1 MDLNLKDRTFIVTD
15 GASGIG
21 TAISLR
27 LAGEGAVPLICGKDT
42 MSARFEAQLMA
53 LQPRA
58 RHFRLALV
66 DERACGEMV
75 ARAAAYCGHI
85 DGVVKNAGI
94 NEGLG
99 LDAGGDAFV
108 RSRQANLVHY
118 FVMAH
123 PCLPHLQA
131 SRGAI
136 VNISS
141 KLDLRDAP
149 ALMARY
155 ETLHRRTWPEVA
167 AHLRSHGVTGMETHR
182 LGTRMVM
189 VMVMETDD
197 AVHDPRA
204 MSLAAAIDPK
214 LRKWEALM
222 WTFQA
227 PTPWTPPGDKW
238 TPMACIFRLAD
249 AAAD

>member
-1 MDLNLKDRTFIVTD
+1 M
-15 GASGIG
+15 
-21 TAISLR
+21 
-27 LAGEGAVPLICGKDT
+27 
-42 MSARFEAQLMA
+42 
-53 LQPRA
+53 
-58 RHFRLALV
+58 
-66 DERACGEMV
+66 
-75 ARAAAYCGHI
+75 
-85 DGVVKNAGI
+85 VKNAGI

-155 ETLHRRTWPEVA
+155 ETLHRRTWPEVV

-189 VMVMETDD
+189 VMETDD
-197 AVHDPRA
+197 AVHDLRA

-238 TPMACIFRLAD
+238 TPMACIFLLAD

>member
-21 TAISLR
+21 TAISMR
-27 LAGEGAVPLICGKDT
+27 LAGEGAVP
-42 MSARFEAQLMA
+42 QLMA

-167 AHLRSHGVTGMETHR
+167 AHLRSHGVTGMETHH
-182 LGTRMVM
+182 LGTRM

>member
-21 TAISLR
+21 TAISMR

-53 LQPRA
+53 LQP
-58 RHFRLALV
+58 
-66 DERACGEMV
+66 
-75 ARAAAYCGHI
+75 RAAAYCGHI

-189 VMVMETDD
+189 VMETDD
-197 AVHDPRA
+197 AVHDLRA
-204 MSLAAAIDPK
+204 ISLAAAIDPK
-214 LRKWEALM
+214 LRKWEVLM

-238 TPMACIFRLAD
+238 TPMACIFLLAD

>member
-21 TAISLR
+21 TAISMR

-53 LQPRA
+53 LQP
-58 RHFRLALV
+58 
-66 DERACGEMV
+66 
-75 ARAAAYCGHI
+75 RAAAYCGHI

-108 RSRQANLVHY
+108 RSRQASLVHY

-189 VMVMETDD
+189 VMVMVMETDD
-197 AVHDPRA
+197 AVHDLRA

-214 LRKWEALM
+214 LRKWEVLM

>member
-21 TAISLR
+21 TAISMR

-197 AVHDPRA
+197 AVHDLRA
-204 MSLAAAIDPK
+204 ISLAAAIDPK
-214 LRKWEALM
+214 LRKWEVLM

-238 TPMACIFRLAD
+238 TPMACIFLLAD

>member
-123 PCLPHLQA
+123 PCLPHLQT

-197 AVHDPRA
+197 AVHDLRA

-214 LRKWEALM
+214 LRKWEVLM

-238 TPMACIFRLAD
+238 TPMACIFLLAD

>member
-21 TAISLR
+21 TAISMR

-189 VMVMETDD
+189 VMETDD

-214 LRKWEALM
+214 LRKWEVLM

>member
-27 LAGEGAVPLICGKDT
+27 LAGESAVPLICGKDT

-155 ETLHRRTWPEVA
+155 ETLHRRTWPEVV

-197 AVHDPRA
+197 AVHDLRA

-238 TPMACIFRLAD
+238 TPMACIFLLAD

>member
-21 TAISLR
+21 TAISMR

-123 PCLPHLQA
+123 PCLPHLQT

-197 AVHDPRA
+197 AVHDLRA

-214 LRKWEALM
+214 LRKWEVLM

-238 TPMACIFRLAD
+238 TPMACIFLLAD